1 MFSSENGG
9 ASCAAAHPRRR
20 HGKSETSYN
29 GPQAIGM
36 YSTAPVSPS

>member
-9 ASCAAAHPRRR
+9 ASCAAARPSRH
-20 HGKSETSYN
+20 HGKSDVSYN